1 MKETEQMTWRELKE
15 KLSRLDDDDLNK
27 EAVVIVEKFWEEIL
41 EFRGPTTAGGLPK
54 LILKEL

>member
-1 MKETEQMTWRELKE
+1 MTWRELKE